1 MNIETQRKSIIHRI
15 LDVQNEVVLNKID
28 QLLNQEGYVYN
39 VSGKMLS
46 VSDYKQE
53 IEAILKVS
61 EENDVY
67 NSEEIRNK
75 IFKK

>member
-15 LDVQNEVVLNKID
+15 LDVQNEVILDKID
-28 QLLNQEGYVYN
+28 LLLNEEGYIYDVT
-39 VSGKMLS
+39 GKLLS

-53 IEAILKVS
+53 IETILKVS

-67 NSEEIRNK
+67 NSEAIRNK

>member
-1 MNIETQRKSIIHRI
+1 MNIETHRKSIIHRI

>member
-1 MNIETQRKSIIHRI
+1 MNIETHRKSIIHRI
-15 LDVQNEVVLNKID
+15 LDIQNEDVLNKID
-28 QLLNQEGYVYN
+28 QLLNDEGYVYDVN
-39 VSGKMLS
+39 GKLLS
-46 VSDYKQE
+46 VAEYKQE

-67 NSEEIRNK
+67 NSEAIRNK

>member
-1 MNIETQRKSIIHRI
+1 MNIEAHRKSIIHRI
-15 LDVQNEVVLNKID
+15 LDIQNDEVLNKID
-28 QLLNQEGYVYN
+28 QILNDEGYIYDLT
-39 VSGKMLS
+39 GKLLS

-67 NSEEIRNK
+67 NSKAIRNK

>member
-1 MNIETQRKSIIHRI
+1 MDIETHRKSIIHRI
-15 LDVQNEVVLNKID
+15 LDVQNEVVLDKID
-28 QLLNQEGYVYN
+28 QLLNEEGYIYDVT
-39 VSGKMLS
+39 GKLLS

-67 NSEEIRNK
+67 NSEAIRNK

>member
-1 MNIETQRKSIIHRI
+1 MNIETHRKSIIHRI
-15 LDVQNEVVLNKID
+15 LDIQNEVVLDKID
-28 QLLNQEGYVYN
+28 QLLNEEGYIYDVT
-39 VSGKMLS
+39 GKLLS

>member
-1 MNIETQRKSIIHRI
+1 MNIETHRKSIIHRI
-15 LDVQNEVVLNKID
+15 LDVQNEVVLDKID
-28 QLLNQEGYVYN
+28 QLLNEEGYIYDVT
-39 VSGKMLS
+39 GKLLS

-61 EENDVY
+61 EENEVY
-67 NSEEIRNK
+67 NSEAIRNK

>member
-1 MNIETQRKSIIHRI
+1 MNIETFRKSIIHRI
-15 LDVQNEVVLNKID
+15 LDVQNEVVLDKID
-28 QLLNQEGYVYN
+28 QLLNEEGYIYDVT
-39 VSGKMLS
+39 GKLLS

-67 NSEEIRNK
+67 NSEAIRNK

>member
-1 MNIETQRKSIIHRI
+1 MNIETHRKSIIHRI
-15 LDVQNEVVLNKID
+15 LDIQNEEVLNKID
-28 QLLNQEGYVYN
+28 QILNDEGYIYDLT
-39 VSGKMLS
+39 GKLLS

-67 NSEEIRNK
+67 NSEAIRNK

>member
-1 MNIETQRKSIIHRI
+1 MNIETLRKSIIHRI
-15 LDVQNEVVLNKID
+15 LDIQNEEVLNKID
-28 QLLNQEGYVYN
+28 QILNDEGYIYDLT
-39 VSGKMLS
+39 GKLLS

-67 NSEEIRNK
+67 NSEAIRNK

>member
-1 MNIETQRKSIIHRI
+1 MNIETHRKSIIHRI
-15 LDVQNEVVLNKID
+15 LDVQNEEVLNKID
-28 QLLNQEGYVYN
+28 QILNDEGYIYDLT
-39 VSGKMLS
+39 GKLLS

-53 IEAILKVS
+53 IVAILKVS

-67 NSEEIRNK
+67 NSEAIRNK

>member
-1 MNIETQRKSIIHRI
+1 MNIETHRKSMIHRI
-15 LDVQNEVVLNKID
+15 LDIQNEEVLNKID
-28 QLLNQEGYVYN
+28 QILNEEGYIYDVT
-39 VSGKMLS
+39 GKLLS

-67 NSEEIRNK
+67 NSEAIRNK

>member
-1 MNIETQRKSIIHRI
+1 MNIETYRKSIIHRI
-15 LDVQNEVVLNKID
+15 LEVQNESVLNKID
-28 QLLNQEGYVYN
+28 QLLNEEGYIYDVT
-39 VSGKMLS
+39 GKLLS

>member
-1 MNIETQRKSIIHRI
+1 MNIDTHRKSIIHRI
-15 LDVQNEVVLNKID
+15 LDVQNEVVLDKID
-28 QLLNQEGYVYN
+28 QLLNEEGYIYDVT
-39 VSGKMLS
+39 GKLLS

-53 IEAILKVS
+53 IVAILKVS

-67 NSEEIRNK
+67 NSEAIRNK